1 MIVSELKEIKSI
13 KLGNVDIQKVYS
25 GDDKVFEKGDEW
37 FYVCHSSTGIIER
50 LKVGTID
57 WPSLVSSGTKYGG
70 LYKDWAGKGDY
81 AKLIENGQV
90 DTLEFIDNKLQDV
103 NYAAYN
109 GDTLKST
116 NRFQKTNAYD
126 SIQFPV
132 KNSIYYISECR
143 EQYFTTYIELAYTG
157 TTIDNIFIISPI
169 DTNLYGKTL
178 MICKNLQ
185 TQEEIE
191 DNPSIVSNITAPR
204 NGTNVTIKAQ
214 NLDTNILRGYLIE
227 EDRTLEPNK
236 YYSFKFKYSTL
247 DKYTF
252 YTPDIY
258 VYTGN
263 ITTDTIIIQTTPF
276 NI

>member
-13 KLGNVDIQKVYS
+13 KLGDVDIQKVYS
-25 GDDKVFEKGDEW
+25 GDDKVFGKEDEW

-103 NYAAYN
+103 NYVAYN
-109 GDTLKST
+109 GDVWNTK
-116 NRFQKTNAYD
+116 NRFQKANAYD

-132 KNSIYYISECR
+132 KNNIYYISECR
-143 EQYFTTYIELAYTG
+143 EQYFIPHVVLAYTE
-157 TTIDNIFIISPI
+157 TTIDNVYITCPI
-169 DTNLYGKTL
+169 DTTLYGSNL
-178 MICKNLQ
+178 IIWKNLQ
-185 TQEEIE
+185 TQEEGEYDTTLAATI
-191 DNPSIVSNITAPR
+191 NLWR
-204 NGTNVTIKAQ
+204 NGTSVAIKVQ
-214 NLDTNILRGYLIE
+214 NLDANLVRGSMSFGHY
-227 EDRTLEPNK
+227 TFEPNK
-236 YYSFKFKYSTL
+236 YFSFKFKYSTL
-247 DKYTF
+247 DGYTL

-263 ITTDTIIIQTTPF
+263 MTTDTIIIQTTPF